1 MSSGLRGT
9 RLRLVLDT
17 NEVVSGL
24 LWGGLLG
31 IDRFNPKA
39 KRQMTQ
45 LLDSFIEAE
54 KLKQQ
59 MKLRTTPAAKPRA
72 QRNQPS
78 KAKET

>member
-1 MSSGLRGT
+1 
-9 RLRLVLDT
+9 
-17 NEVVSGL
+17 
-24 LWGGLLG
+24 LLG

-45 LLDSFIEAE
+45 LLDLFIEAE

-59 MKLRTTPAAKPRA
+59 MKSRTTPAAKPRA

-78 KAKET
+78 KAQET